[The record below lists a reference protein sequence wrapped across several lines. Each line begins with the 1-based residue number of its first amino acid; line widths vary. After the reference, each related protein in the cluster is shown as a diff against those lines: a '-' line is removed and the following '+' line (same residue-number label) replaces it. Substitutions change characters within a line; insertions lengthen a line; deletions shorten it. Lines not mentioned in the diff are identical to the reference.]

1 MLSKERY
8 NNKIIALLVSTIG
21 ATIIASTILHV
32 LYTQILPINELSAA
46 VLLLIPA
53 AYLGL
58 INEDIKESMLAMFI
72 TIGSTII
79 LTSFTRSI
87 PAILGLFP
95 HSSDVFVFQQVTETI
110 PLLFLV
116 IPFFVIGTMIGVIV
130 NEFILKT
137 RY

>member
-1 MLSKERY
+1 MLSKEDRH
-8 NNKIIALLVSTIG
+8 KIIALLVSIIG

-32 LYTQILPINELSAA
+32 LYTQILPINEPLVAL
-46 VLLLIPA
+46 LLLIPA
-53 AYLGL
+53 AYIGL
-58 INEDIKESMLAMFI
+58 INEDVKESMLAMFI
-72 TIGSTII
+72 TITSTII

-95 HSSDVFVFQQVTETI
+95 HSSDVFAFQQITETI

>member
-1 MLSKERY
+1 MLSKEKHK
-8 NNKIIALLVSTIG
+8 KIIALLVSTIG
-21 ATIIASTILHV
+21 ATIIASTILHT

-46 VLLLIPA
+46 LLLLIPA
-53 AYLGL
+53 AYIGL

-72 TIGSTII
+72 TLGSTII

-95 HSSDVFVFQQVTETI
+95 YTSDIFAFQQVTETI

-116 IPFFVIGTMIGVIV
+116 IPFFVVGTMIGVIV